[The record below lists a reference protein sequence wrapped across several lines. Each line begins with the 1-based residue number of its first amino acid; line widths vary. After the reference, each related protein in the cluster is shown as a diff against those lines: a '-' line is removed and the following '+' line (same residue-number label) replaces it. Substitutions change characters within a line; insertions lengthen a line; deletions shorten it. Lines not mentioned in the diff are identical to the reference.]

1 LNAASLGVKR
11 PDSGDFCSTTE
22 RANPQKPQNPQNA
35 HGPRAGGCELAWW
48 LAGGGGEG
56 GLRSQDSSPQRLP
69 TYYFPRS
76 EVDRMNGGT
85 QRNAAEPRR
94 PQKERSRTRRT
105 ETTNND
111 RRTTQ
116 WSREKGVKTPK
127 LRSSENSENSAT
139 PKLQKLRNSATP
151 KTPTIVEK
159 STHNS

>member
-1 LNAASLGVKR
+1 MNAASLGVKR

-22 RANPQKPQNPQNA
+22 RANPQNPQNPQNGA
-35 HGPRAGGCELAWW
+35 RATGGRLRTCVVAGWRGR
-48 LAGGGGEG
+48 GGGSKVSGQFTAKN
-56 GLRSQDSSPQRLP
+56 S
-69 TYYFPRS
+69 TYFPRS

-139 PKLQKLRNSATP
+139 AKLQKLRNSATP